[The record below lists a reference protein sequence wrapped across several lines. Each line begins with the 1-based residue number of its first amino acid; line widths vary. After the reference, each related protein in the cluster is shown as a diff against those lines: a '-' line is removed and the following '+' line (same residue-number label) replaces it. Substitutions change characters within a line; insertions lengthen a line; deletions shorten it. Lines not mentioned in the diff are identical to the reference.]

1 MNRIRNIHPN
11 NWALHD
17 WFGWLTAIPAL
28 VAFYYLMVYE
38 YTTVVVTSSATLA
51 DGTPVRWLE
60 GVSAMERDGWPG
72 FIAPSI
78 IVAVLGLLWWLAS
91 RMENALV
98 RFVGLIAAF
107 LAGALAGKW
116 LWDTVTKADF
126 DAASFWRG
134 FACFVVMF
142 VLLIVNLLYY
152 VECYEDAAP

>member
-28 VAFYYLMVYE
+28 VAFYFLMVYE

-78 IVAVLGLLWWLAS
+78 IVAVLGLL
-91 RMENALV
+91 
-98 RFVGLIAAF
+98 
-107 LAGALAGKW
+107 
-116 LWDTVTKADF
+116 
-126 DAASFWRG
+126 
-134 FACFVVMF
+134 
-142 VLLIVNLLYY
+142 
-152 VECYEDAAP
+152 